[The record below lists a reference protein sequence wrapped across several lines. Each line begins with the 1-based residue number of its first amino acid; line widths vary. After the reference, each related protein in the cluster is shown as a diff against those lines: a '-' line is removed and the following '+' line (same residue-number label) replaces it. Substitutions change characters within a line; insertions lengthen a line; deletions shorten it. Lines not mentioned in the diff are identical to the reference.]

1 MKIGGTESM
10 VWLHKIRKESENER
24 IRRGLPEVEW
34 LKQVKKEADK
44 IMRSFDTSK
53 QKSKTR

>member
-1 MKIGGTESM
+1 M
-10 VWLHKIRKESENER
+10 VWRHNIWKDSENER
-24 IRRGLPEVEW
+24 IKRGLTGVEW